1 MAEFDAAIFF
11 DNDQGYLDD
20 VKTKCPGV
28 TLVKVK
34 EIISAIKPSYNKA
47 GVLSQSPLKDLMD
60 ELYTEPTEEFY
71 NRPSNGYVAYL
82 LQYKIAP
89 SYHPDSGIKQAD
101 IDKYYKWAETTS
113 GNRVLLL
120 DWDLTLSVF
129 DGIEF
134 PRQEEFSMFF
144 GNKYSKNNFLGKL
157 LIKPKDI
164 AMFYLGGQE
173 RFLMIT
179 EWLKDV
185 ANSGVHIAVLT
196 NNGGARDIIFQQVVD
211 EIAPK
216 GSYEIIASM
225 FSPNNG
231 NKGRAL
237 MTDPRFAKLCPKT
250 GGKHRRQTKHRR
262 RKSRKYR
269 K

>member
-101 IDKYYKWAETTS
+101 IDKYDEWEKTTD
-113 GNRVLLL
+113 GNRILLL
-120 DWDLTLSVF
+120 DWDLTLSMF

-134 PRQEEFSMFF
+134 PKQNEFFMFF
-144 GNKYSKNNFLGKL
+144 GNKYPRHNFLNKL
-157 LIKPKDI
+157 LMRPKDI
-164 AMFYLGGQE
+164 AIFYLGGEE
-173 RFLMIT
+173 RYTMIT
-179 EWLKDV
+179 KWLERV
-185 ANSGVHIAVLT
+185 ARSGVRIAILT
-196 NNGGARDIIFQQVVD
+196 NNGGARDVLFRQVID

-225 FSPNNG
+225 FSPSNG
-231 NKGRAL
+231 NKGKAL
-237 MTDPRFAKLCPKT
+237 AMDPRFAKLCSKS
-250 GGKHRRQTKHRR
+250 GGKRKRQTKR